1 MLKRGLH
8 TPPPEEERGQ
18 STRAPPCGWV
28 VSQLASTHRVCRTD
42 SSCPPE
48 RLDALPGSVARHKS
62 TERAAAADAGIE
74 AFPRPRSNARTL
86 LAHVMIP
93 SLYHQQTPTK
103 TRQRERGTDR
113 SRRSDFRAPSRLFL
127 FSPLLGIRGA
137 AGTCG
142 GVAWWCDDVRVSGVV
157 RPPTGWTTPQR
168 PTSHPRERPAPT
180 RPDPDPDPRP
190 CRRAA
195 PGPQPPRLSLAPRT
209 RAPRR
214 QAPRPPPA
222 PSSSLATIP

>member
-103 TRQRERGTDR
+103 TRETEREGPTARAEVISALPVASFFFLLFWEFRGLLA
-113 SRRSDFRAPSRLFL
+113 RAGGWR
-127 FSPLLGIRGA
+127 
-137 AGTCG
+137 G
-142 GVAWWCDDVRVSGVV
+142 GVMM
-157 RPPTGWTTPQR
+157 
-168 PTSHPRERPAPT
+168 
-180 RPDPDPDPRP
+180 
-190 CRRAA
+190 
-195 PGPQPPRLSLAPRT
+195 
-209 RAPRR
+209 
-214 QAPRPPPA
+214 
-222 PSSSLATIP
+222 